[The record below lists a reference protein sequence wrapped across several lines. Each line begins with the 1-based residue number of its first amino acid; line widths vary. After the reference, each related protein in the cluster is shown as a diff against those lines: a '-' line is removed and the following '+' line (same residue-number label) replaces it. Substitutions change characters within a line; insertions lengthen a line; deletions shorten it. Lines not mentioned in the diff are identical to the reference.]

1 VAWISS
7 LYPNAQTTNSYGM
20 ISGTIFFSDKVS
32 QVQGANVIA
41 RLVDDPTTP
50 QDESRRVAVSAIS
63 GYLFTGNPGQSFTAG
78 MPGSSDN
85 SNGATNGSRNPQLI
99 GRYQIPLPP
108 GTYTIEVESVFGSF
122 ASHSGLGPLSP
133 PVPLP
138 GPAEFWNQNESAFD
152 FPLQRDTITIHAG
165 ENITGID
172 IILNNTQSTFDKYED
187 SGALIDGPLTAPF
200 DGRATE
206 VRA

>member
-1 VAWISS
+1 LAWISN

-20 ISGTIFFSDKVS
+20 ISGTIYFSDKVS

-50 QDESRRVAVSAIS
+50 QDESRRVAVSSIS
-63 GYLFTGNPGQSFTAG
+63 GYMFTGNPGQSVTVG
-78 MPGSSDN
+78 VPGSSDN
-85 SNGATNGSRNPQLI
+85 SNGAPNGSRNSQLI

-108 GTYTIEVESVFGSF
+108 GTYTIEVESIYGGFVSD
-122 ASHSGLGPLSP
+122 SGIGPLNP

-165 ENITGID
+165 ESITGTD
-172 IILNNTQSTFDKYED
+172 IILNNTQPTFDKYED
-187 SGALIDGPLTAPF
+187 SSALSDGPLTAPF
-200 DGRATE
+200 DVITTEARA
-206 VRA
+206 